1 MVCIS
6 VYYIGKMCNLVI
18 AGFLRRVIIG
28 QSRMTR
34 NSLSFQSHDLNY
46 NKQYQKISGSPQR
59 YNCINKALWFK
70 MLIFQSILY
79 DLFINVNFNVYILI
93 LIDFQDWL
101 TKGPIKH
108 LNLIRMGDP
117 KWEDVV
123 LEKDWWWAVQI
134 CLSVIAL
141 LGNVLFIITI
151 IYNR

>member
-34 NSLSFQSHDLNY
+34 NILSFQSHDLNY

-59 YNCINKALWFK
+59 YNCINKELCLK

-79 DLFINVNFNVYILI
+79 DLFINVNFNVYIHVI
-93 LIDFQDWL
+93 LDFQD
-101 TKGPIKH
+101 
-108 LNLIRMGDP
+108 
-117 KWEDVV
+117 
-123 LEKDWWWAVQI
+123 
-134 CLSVIAL
+134 
-141 LGNVLFIITI
+141 
-151 IYNR
+151 

>member
-59 YNCINKALWFK
+59 YNCINKELWLK
-70 MLIFQSILY
+70 KLILQSILY
-79 DLFINVNFNVYILI
+79 DLFINVIFNINILI
-93 LIDFQDWL
+93 FLDF
-101 TKGPIKH
+101 
-108 LNLIRMGDP
+108 
-117 KWEDVV
+117 
-123 LEKDWWWAVQI
+123 
-134 CLSVIAL
+134 
-141 LGNVLFIITI
+141 
-151 IYNR
+151 

>member
-59 YNCINKALWFK
+59 YNCINKELCLK

-79 DLFINVNFNVYILI
+79 D
-93 LIDFQDWL
+93 
-101 TKGPIKH
+101 
-108 LNLIRMGDP
+108 
-117 KWEDVV
+117 
-123 LEKDWWWAVQI
+123 
-134 CLSVIAL
+134 
-141 LGNVLFIITI
+141 
-151 IYNR
+151 